1 VLRDGAG
8 RLLGADSYRTA
19 GDVLEVGHLGAL
31 DGQVPG
37 TGVQLVRELA
47 AVAQKEGKGLALTAP
62 AESESFFASI
72 GFARE
77 LDGSLRLSQAGA
89 KALLDAAPNLP
100 GWVQVGWLEGPRL
113 VVVDYDVTAAPVE
126 SLLAEIGEWTSSAE
140 GYREDAK
147 VQAMSA
153 VKRALVNR
161 DKTHPEDYGLV
172 VFRDASGKLQGVT
185 AYARR
190 PDRDAVYAEY
200 LGVNPNAPVGTGRQM
215 IRGMAGL
222 ASERGQG
229 LEVMATQRSAS
240 FYQRIGMTAQTQS
253 YFGFTAEEAAAF
265 ASGLTGPTSFGG
277 QLTWE
282 LAVAGASDWL
292 REVKIPKVVDE
303 LTETTHQAL
312 VDALAF
318 GLDHGESTQ
327 QLANRIRH
335 LDRVFGRVRA
345 ERIAR
350 TEVITANRHGGY
362 QIGLEAGCTEH
373 EWRARVESP
382 RTRDWHRM
390 AHKQRVPYG
399 EPYTVL
405 NRLGEPEKLLYPG
418 DRSLG
423 AGPDN
428 TIQCRCSERR
438 IKPGVTDDKTLGIRE
453 HGLAGS
459 PKAPTAVVAGKEE
472 KP

>member
-1 VLRDGAG
+1 
-8 RLLGADSYRTA
+8 
-19 GDVLEVGHLGAL
+19 
-31 DGQVPG
+31 
-37 TGVQLVRELA
+37 
-47 AVAQKEGKGLALTAP
+47 
-62 AESESFFASI
+62 
-72 GFARE
+72 
-77 LDGSLRLSQAGA
+77 
-89 KALLDAAPNLP
+89 
-100 GWVQVGWLEGPRL
+100 
-113 VVVDYDVTAAPVE
+113 
-126 SLLAEIGEWTSSAE
+126 
-140 GYREDAK
+140 
-147 VQAMSA
+147 
-153 VKRALVNR
+153 
-161 DKTHPEDYGLV
+161 
-172 VFRDASGKLQGVT
+172 
-185 AYARR
+185 
-190 PDRDAVYAEY
+190 
-200 LGVNPNAPVGTGRQM
+200 
-215 IRGMAGL
+215 MAGL

>member
-1 VLRDGAG
+1 M
-8 RLLGADSYRTA
+8 
-19 GDVLEVGHLGAL
+19 
-31 DGQVPG
+31 
-37 TGVQLVRELA
+37 
-47 AVAQKEGKGLALTAP
+47 
-62 AESESFFASI
+62 
-72 GFARE
+72 
-77 LDGSLRLSQAGA
+77 
-89 KALLDAAPNLP
+89 
-100 GWVQVGWLEGPRL
+100 QVGWLEGYSRTFAE
-113 VVVDYDVTAAPVE
+113 VTGDEAALE
-126 SLLAEIGEWTSSAE
+126 AELAESWETASANF
-140 GYREDAK
+140 G
-147 VQAMSA
+147 QAQA
-153 VKRALVNR
+153 ALANFRNRAQQV
-161 DKTHPEDYGLV
+161 
-172 VFRDASGKLQGVT
+172 A
-185 AYARR
+185 
-190 PDRDAVYAEY
+190 
-200 LGVNPNAPVGTGRQM
+200 
-215 IRGMAGL
+215 
-222 ASERGQG
+222 
-229 LEVMATQRSAS
+229 LEN
-240 FYQRIGMTAQTQS
+240 I
-253 YFGFTAEEAAAF
+253 TAEEAASMHLYILRAEDGSLDAVALVREVAGKPLYGDRFGARPGRTGAGREMMRNLCGLDAAKDGFLLTSTESAEGFYERLGMTMTKPREGWTGAEFFFTPEQARAF
-265 ASGLTGPTSFGG
+265 ASGLTGPTKFGG

-292 REVKIPKVVDE
+292 RDVKIPKVVDE

-312 VDALAF
+312 VDALAY
-318 GLDHGESTQ
+318 GLEAGENTQ
-327 QLANRIRH
+327 QLANRVRH